1 MLKSKKQVVLDQPPT
16 MPHLLRKVSKLRGKR
31 GCLGQQK
38 RKKQLLEIVWIE
50 ERERR
55 YSEKLRK
62 ELKKQQFLR

>member
-1 MLKSKKQVVLDQPPT
+1 M
-16 MPHLLRKVSKLRGKR
+16 
-31 GCLGQQK
+31 GQQK